1 MARSPNEILLV
12 ERRRWRDERRQA
24 QQTIEELVDKVNRLR
39 ALAEAQQRSLAEKD
53 RKIDR
58 QRKQLAA
65 LGIVQKEKRKAVS

>member
-1 MARSPNEILLV
+1 MARSLNEILLV
-12 ERRRWRDERRQA
+12 ERRRWRDERRQT

-39 ALAEAQQRSLAEKD
+39 ALAKTQQRALAEKD

-58 QRKQLAA
+58 QRRQLAA

>member
-39 ALAEAQQRSLAEKD
+39 ALAKTQQRALAEKD

-58 QRKQLAA
+58 QRQQLAA
-65 LGIVQKEKRKAVS
+65 LAGYERKAVS

>member
-12 ERRRWRDERRQA
+12 ERRRWRDERRQT

-39 ALAEAQQRSLAEKD
+39 ALAKTQQRALAEKD

-58 QRKQLAA
+58 QRRQLAA

>member
-12 ERRRWRDERRQA
+12 ERRRWRDERRQT

-39 ALAEAQQRSLAEKD
+39 ALAKTQQRALAEKD

-65 LGIVQKEKRKAVS
+65 LAGHERKAVS

>member
-39 ALAEAQQRSLAEKD
+39 ALAKTQQRALAEKD

-58 QRKQLAA
+58 QRQQLAA
-65 LGIVQKEKRKAVS
+65 LAGYERKAVGS